1 MAEARKRRELL
12 PLIYNHLLQ
21 AGYVRAAREVKE
33 QSGQKSFLTQPVTLL
48 DIYTHWQQTSELG
61 QKQKAKDD
69 AALQAKKS
77 RVSDPISSSESS
89 EEEGE
94 EAETETANATPRP
107 ISVNSSA
114 TAAELPSSMKEKAQA
129 KTKMTNSV
137 LHPASGKAVVHL
149 LSGKL
154 PKKSAEP
161 SVNTVLASE
170 TEEEGSVKAHGA
182 TTKPGILSASQVSS
196 SSEDTSSSSDETDVE
211 VKPSVKPAQ
220 TKASSA
226 PAKESPAK
234 TAPGPTKLGSV
245 TPRLQE
251 STPAVLARSVGTE
264 TLESSEEDSESED
277 KPPAGIPSQVKTSGK
292 VPHAGAASV
301 AAKGISGKG
310 PISAGKE
317 KLGPIAT
324 QAKAGRPEKD
334 TESSSEDDS
343 DSENEEPVAV
353 TTPQARPSGKNLQVR
368 GTSVPAKGSSQ
379 KGAPPVTP
387 GKAGPAAAQARAAKP
402 DDSDSSSEES
412 ESNSVKTP
420 VAVALSTSP
429 AQMKPLGKSPQVR
442 PASAVSLGSS
452 GKGAHPP
459 CPGKAGS
466 AAIRVQMGKVGED
479 SDSSS
484 EEESDD
490 DGAVAAAKAKALGI
504 RATPALP
511 QKVGSVT
518 TQVKTERR
526 TEDSESSEESSD
538 SEEETAPAAPTP
550 AQAKPALEKQTKASP
565 RKGTPATPAST
576 MVAPVQVSTS
586 SSSEEESGAAPGTM
600 KVVQGKS
607 VAKGLQGKAALGQ
620 GVALVHPGRTG
631 SAVAQVRATTQE
643 DSEDSEEESS
653 SEEDETPAQAKPLGK
668 PPQAKANP
676 PKTSPAKGPV
686 SASGKVSTAGAAA
699 KQEVPSKGKPPAST
713 VQNSAVSAK
722 GQRSAPAAGK
732 AGAPATQAQ
741 KGPVA
746 GAGAGKSSESSSEE
760 ESDSEEEAPTQI
772 KPVGKTSQV
781 RAASAPAKESPRKG
795 GQLGTANKTGPTA
808 TQAQKR
814 KMEDSESSS
823 EESDSDG
830 QMPSAVTPAKVLSP
844 PKDGTSQPA
853 LSRAPAPAPPEKS
866 TEESSESSDE
876 ELPSAQ
882 AIKSPLIS
890 VNPNRSPAGPAATP
904 TQIQAVN
911 TSRKAQASGST
922 AQSSSSES
930 EDEDMIPA
938 TQPSILALR
947 ANVVTVPTSLPR
959 TAPQPSKSEQSSRAP
974 KGKKPKAAS
983 TQISSAL
990 ETLPVTPQSKPVQ
1003 SKAANKLRKPK
1014 LPEKQ
1019 QPPSGSPRPSTSS
1032 SDSSDISSGSEEDAK
1047 RPQMAKSAPRLD
1059 PGLSQKETVV
1069 EETPAESSEDELVAP
1084 SQSLL
1089 SGYVTPGVTVADS
1102 QTSKATL
1109 RSDSSNSLVSSAPV
1123 TKDNPDGKQKAKSQN
1138 AADSTFPKTG
1148 RKEPSSGSTPQ
1159 KSKKAKK
1166 SSWTTQAL
1174 QDSITQRLREQ
1185 PWPLSEAQV
1194 QASVVK
1200 VLAELLEQERRKTTE
1215 IAKENKK
1222 KGRKRKLSEDQLA
1235 AGAPKSKKK
1244 HLEDGAGA
1252 ITPEKTSKAKS
1263 KLDKVNAD
1271 GKGKGSP
1278 GSRGAKEKPKSEL
1291 GLKVESREQSDSKS
1305 KKDKKKSSKKKKDKE
1320 KKEKKKGKKTS
1331 AKDPESIQKKKKKKV
1346 KKKAAELAV

>member
-89 EEEGE
+89 EEEGV

-107 ISVNSSA
+107 TSVNSSA
-114 TAAELPSSMKEKAQA
+114 TAAELASSMKEKAQA
-129 KTKMTNSV
+129 KTKMVNSV

-182 TTKPGILSASQVSS
+182 TTKPGMLSASQVSS

-245 TPRLQE
+245 T
-251 STPAVLARSVGTE
+251 S
-264 TLESSEEDSESED
+264 ESSEEDSESGDE
-277 KPPAGIPSQVKTSGK
+277 PPAGIPSQVKTSGK
-292 VPHAGAASV
+292 VLHAGAASV
-301 AAKGISGKG
+301 AAKGIPGKG
-310 PISAGKE
+310 PISAEKE
-317 KLGPIAT
+317 KLGRIAT

-334 TESSSEDDS
+334 IESSSEDDS
-343 DSENEEPVAV
+343 DSEDEEPVAV
-353 TTPQARPSGKNLQVR
+353 TTPQQARPSGKNLQVR

-402 DDSDSSSEES
+402 EDSDSSSEES
-412 ESNSVKTP
+412 ESDSVKTP
-420 VAVALSTSP
+420 LAVAPSTSP

-466 AAIRVQMGKVGED
+466 AAVRVQVGKAEED

-484 EEESDD
+484 EEESD
-490 DGAVAAAKAKALGI
+490 DGAVAAAKAKALGT

-526 TEDSESSEESSD
+526 TEDSESSEDSSD

-576 MVAPVQVSTS
+576 MIAPVQVSTS

-600 KVVQGKS
+600 KVQGKS
-607 VAKGLQGKAALGQ
+607 VAKDLQGKAALGQ
-620 GVALVHPGRTG
+620 GVAPVHPGRTG

-653 SEEDETPAQAKPLGK
+653 SEEDETPAQAKPLEK
-668 PPQAKANP
+668 SPQAKANP
-676 PKTSPAKGPV
+676 PKTSLAKGPV

-732 AGAPATQAQ
+732 ARAPATQAQ

-746 GAGAGKSSESSSEE
+746 GAGVGKSSESSSEE

-795 GQLGTANKTGPTA
+795 GQLGTAKKTGPTA
-808 TQAQKR
+808 TQAQKK

-830 QMPSAVTPAKVLSP
+830 QMPSAITPAKVLSP

-853 LSRAPAPAPPEKS
+853 RSRTPAPAPPEKS

-890 VNPNRSPAGPAATP
+890 VNPNRSPAGPTATP

-938 TQPSILALR
+938 TQPSIPAIR

-959 TAPQPSKSEQSSRAP
+959 TAPQPNKSEQSSRAP

-1003 SKAANKLRKPK
+1003 SKAANKLRKSK

-1019 QPPSGSPRPSTSS
+1019 QPPSGYPRPSTSS

-1084 SQSLL
+1084 SQIIQMASRKQNPRMQQ
-1089 SGYVTPGVTVADS
+1089 TPRSPKPVGKSPPQAPH
-1102 QTSKATL
+1102 L
-1109 RSDSSNSLVSSAPV
+1109 RSPKRPRKAPGPQQHPHRLYRTASPSA
-1123 TKDNPDGKQKAKSQN
+1123 
-1138 AADSTFPKTG
+1138 
-1148 RKEPSSGSTPQ
+1148 SGS
-1159 KSKKAKK
+1159 
-1166 SSWTTQAL
+1166 
-1174 QDSITQRLREQ
+1174 
-1185 PWPLSEAQV
+1185 
-1194 QASVVK
+1194 
-1200 VLAELLEQERRKTTE
+1200 
-1215 IAKENKK
+1215 
-1222 KGRKRKLSEDQLA
+1222 
-1235 AGAPKSKKK
+1235 
-1244 HLEDGAGA
+1244 
-1252 ITPEKTSKAKS
+1252 
-1263 KLDKVNAD
+1263 
-1271 GKGKGSP
+1271 SP
-1278 GSRGAKEKPKSEL
+1278 GP
-1291 GLKVESREQSDSKS
+1291 
-1305 KKDKKKSSKKKKDKE
+1305 
-1320 KKEKKKGKKTS
+1320 
-1331 AKDPESIQKKKKKKV
+1331 
-1346 KKKAAELAV
+1346 

>member
-12 PLIYNHLLQ
+12 PLIYHHLLQ

-33 QSGQKSFLTQPVTLL
+33 QSGQKSFLTQPITLL

-107 ISVNSSA
+107 TSVNSSA
-114 TAAELPSSMKEKAQA
+114 TAAELPSSMKEKTQA
-129 KTKMTNSV
+129 KTKMANSV
-137 LHPASGKAVVHL
+137 LHPASGKTVVHL

-161 SVNTVLASE
+161 SVNTVLVSE
-170 TEEEGSVKAHGA
+170 TEEESGVEAHGA
-182 TTKPGILSASQVSS
+182 TTKPGMLSAGQVST
-196 SSEDTSSSSDETDVE
+196 SEDTSSSSDETDVE

-245 TPRLQE
+245 TPQFQE
-251 STPAVLARSVGTE
+251 STPAAPSRRAGAE
-264 TLESSEEDSESED
+264 TSESSEEDSESED
-277 KPPAGIPSQVKTSGK
+277 EPPAGMPSQVKTSGK
-292 VPHAGAASV
+292 VLHAGAASV
-301 AAKGISGKG
+301 AAKGLSGKG
-310 PISAGKE
+310 PVSAEKE
-317 KLGPIAT
+317 KPAPIAA
-324 QAKAGRPEKD
+324 QAKAGRPED
-334 TESSSEDDS
+334 IESSSEDDS
-343 DSENEEPVAV
+343 DSEDEEPVAV
-353 TTPQARPSGKNLQVR
+353 TTPQQARPSGKNPQVR
-368 GTSVPAKGSSQ
+368 GTSAPAKGSSQ
-379 KGAPPVTP
+379 KGTPPVTP
-387 GKAGPAAAQARAAKP
+387 GKAGPAAAQAHAAKP
-402 DDSDSSSEES
+402 EDSDSSSEES
-412 ESNSVKTP
+412 ESDSVKTP
-420 VAVALSTSP
+420 VAVTQSTNP
-429 AQMKPLGKSPQVR
+429 AQMKPLGKSSQVR
-442 PASAVSLGSS
+442 AASAVSLGAS

-466 AAIRVQMGKVGED
+466 AAVRVQMGEVEED

-484 EEESDD
+484 EESDD
-490 DGAVAAAKAKALGI
+490 DGSVAAAKAKALGT

-538 SEEETAPAAPTP
+538 SEEETALAAPTPTP
-550 AQAKPALEKQTKASP
+550 AQAKPALEKQTKASL
-565 RKGTPATPAST
+565 RKGTPTTLASAV
-576 MVAPVQVSTS
+576 VAPVQVITS
-586 SSSEEESGAAPGTM
+586 SSSEEESEAAPGTM
-600 KVVQGKS
+600 KGKS
-607 VAKGLQGKAALGQ
+607 VAKGLQGKATLGQ
-620 GVALVHPGRTG
+620 GVAPVHPGRTG
-631 SAVAQVRATTQE
+631 SAVAQVRATSQE

-676 PKTSPAKGPV
+676 PKTSPAKGPA
-686 SASGKVSTAGAAA
+686 SASGKVTTVGAAA
-699 KQEVPSKGKPPAST
+699 KQEIPPKGKPPAST

-732 AGAPATQAQ
+732 AGARATQAQ

-746 GAGAGKSSESSSEE
+746 GAGAGKNSESSSEE

-781 RAASAPAKESPRKG
+781 TAASAPAKESPRKG
-795 GQLGTANKTGPTA
+795 VHPGTAKKTGPTA
-808 TQAQKR
+808 TQAQTG

-823 EESDSDG
+823 EESDSDKE
-830 QMPSAVTPAKVLSP
+830 MPSAITPA
-844 PKDGTSQPA
+844 KDGTSQPA
-853 LSRAPAPAPPEKS
+853 RSRAPAPAPPEKNM
-866 TEESSESSDE
+866 EESSESSDE
-876 ELPSAQ
+876 ELPSSQ

-890 VNPNRSPAGPAATP
+890 VNPNRSPAGSAATP

-911 TSRKAQASGST
+911 TSRKAQASGT
-922 AQSSSSES
+922 TDQSSSSES
-930 EDEDMIPA
+930 EDEDVIPA
-938 TQPSILALR
+938 TQPSVPAIR

-959 TAPQPSKSEQSSRAP
+959 TASLPSKSEQSSRTP

-990 ETLPVTPQSKPVQ
+990 ETLPVTPPQSLPVQ
-1003 SKAANKLRKPK
+1003 SKATNKLRKPK
-1014 LPEKQ
+1014 LLEKQ
-1019 QPPSGSPRPSTSS
+1019 QPPSGHPRPSRSS

-1047 RPQMAKSAPRLD
+1047 RPQMAKSAPKLD
-1059 PGLSQKETVV
+1059 LGLSQKETVV

-1084 SQSLL
+1084 SESLL
-1089 SGYVTPGVTVADS
+1089 SGYVTHGVTVANS
-1102 QTSKATL
+1102 QTSKATP
-1109 RSDSSNSLVSSAPV
+1109 RSDSNPLVSSLPA

-1138 AADSTFPKTG
+1138 SADSTVPKAG
-1148 RKEPSSGSTPQ
+1148 RKEASSGSTPQ
-1159 KSKKAKK
+1159 KPKKAKK
-1166 SSWTTQAL
+1166 SSWTPATPTQAL

-1200 VLAELLEQERRKTTE
+1200 VLTELLEQERQKTTE
-1215 IAKENKK
+1215 IVKESKK
-1222 KGRKRKLSEDQLA
+1222 KGRKRKLSENQLA

-1244 HLEDGAGA
+1244 HLVDGAGA

-1263 KLDKVNAD
+1263 KLDKANAD

-1278 GSRGAKEKPKSEL
+1278 GSRGAKEKSKSEL

-1331 AKDPESIQKKKKKKV
+1331 AKDPESTQKKKKKK
-1346 KKKAAELAV
+1346 KKTAEPAV

>member
-107 ISVNSSA
+107 TSVNSSA
-114 TAAELPSSMKEKAQA
+114 TVAELASSMKEKAQA
-129 KTKMTNSV
+129 KTKMANSV

-182 TTKPGILSASQVSS
+182 TTKPGMLSASQVSS

-211 VKPSVKPAQ
+211 VK
-220 TKASSA
+220 
-226 PAKESPAK
+226 
-234 TAPGPTKLGSV
+234 
-245 TPRLQE
+245 
-251 STPAVLARSVGTE
+251 
-264 TLESSEEDSESED
+264 
-277 KPPAGIPSQVKTSGK
+277 TSGK
-292 VPHAGAASV
+292 VLHAG

-310 PISAGKE
+310 SISAGKE

-324 QAKAGRPEKD
+324 QAKAGRPEKG

-343 DSENEEPVAV
+343 DSEDEEPVAV

-402 DDSDSSSEES
+402 EDSDSSSEES
-412 ESNSVKTP
+412 ESNGVKTP

-442 PASAVSLGSS
+442 PASAVGLGSS
-452 GKGAHPP
+452 GKGTHPP

-466 AAIRVQMGKVGED
+466 AAVRVQMGKVEED

-490 DGAVAAAKAKALGI
+490 NGAVAAAKAKALGT

-538 SEEETAPAAPTP
+538 SEEEAAPAAPTP

-565 RKGTPATPAST
+565 RKVTPATPAST
-576 MVAPVQVSTS
+576 VVAPVQVSTS

-600 KVVQGKS
+600 KVQGKS

-620 GVALVHPGRTG
+620 GVAPVHPGRTG

-653 SEEDETPAQAKPLGK
+653 SEEDETPTQTKPLGK
-668 PPQAKANP
+668 PQAKANP

-699 KQEVPSKGKPPAST
+699 KQEVPSKGKPPAGT

-772 KPVGKTSQV
+772 KPVEKTSQV

-795 GQLGTANKTGPTA
+795 GQPGTAKKTGPTA

-823 EESDSDG
+823 EESDSDE
-830 QMPSAVTPAKVLSP
+830 QMPSAITPAKVLSP

-853 LSRAPAPAPPEKS
+853 RSRAPAPAPPEKS

-890 VNPNRSPAGPAATP
+890 VNPSRSPAGPAATP
-904 TQIQAVN
+904 TQIQALN

-938 TQPSILALR
+938 TQPSIPAIR

-959 TAPQPSKSEQSSRAP
+959 TAPQPNKSEQSSWAP

-1019 QPPSGSPRPSTSS
+1019 QPPSGYPRPSTSS
-1032 SDSSDISSGSEEDAK
+1032 SDSSDISSGSEEVAK

-1069 EETPAESSEDELVAP
+1069 EETPAESSEDELVVP

-1109 RSDSSNSLVSSAPV
+1109 RSDSNPLVSSAPV
-1123 TKDNPDGKQKAKSQN
+1123 TEDNPDGKQKAKSQN

-1166 SSWTTQAL
+1166 NSWTPATPTQAL

-1185 PWPLSEAQV
+1185 LWPLSEAQV

-1200 VLAELLEQERRKTTE
+1200 VLTELLEQERQKATE

-1244 HLEDGAGA
+1244 HLEDGASA

-1331 AKDPESIQKKKKKKV
+1331 AKDPESIQKKKKKK
-1346 KKKAAELAV
+1346 KKTAEPAV

>member
-107 ISVNSSA
+107 TSVNSSA
-114 TAAELPSSMKEKAQA
+114 TAAELASSMKEKAQA
-129 KTKMTNSV
+129 KTKMANSV

-182 TTKPGILSASQVSS
+182 TTKPGMLSAGQVSS

-234 TAPGPTKLGSV
+234 TAPGPAKLGSV

-251 STPAVLARSVGTE
+251 STPAAPARRAGTE
-264 TLESSEEDSESED
+264 TSESSEEDSESED
-277 KPPAGIPSQVKTSGK
+277 EPPAGIPSQVKTSGK
-292 VPHAGAASV
+292 ALHAGAASV

-310 PISAGKE
+310 PISAEKE

-324 QAKAGRPEKD
+324 QAKAGRPEKYI
-334 TESSSEDDS
+334 ESSSEDDS
-343 DSENEEPVAV
+343 DSEDEEPVAV
-353 TTPQARPSGKNLQVR
+353 TTPQARPSGQNLQVR
-368 GTSVPAKGSSQ
+368 GTSVPAKGCSQ

-387 GKAGPAAAQARAAKP
+387 GKAGPAAAQAQAAKP
-402 DDSDSSSEES
+402 EDSDSSSEES
-412 ESNSVKTP
+412 ESDSVKTP
-420 VAVALSTSP
+420 VAVALSTNP

-452 GKGAHPP
+452 GKGTHPP
-459 CPGKAGS
+459 CPGKASS
-466 AAIRVQMGKVGED
+466 AAVRVQMGKVEED

-490 DGAVAAAKAKALGI
+490 DGAVAAVKAKALGTK
-504 RATPALP
+504 ATPALP

-518 TQVKTERR
+518 AQVKTERR

-550 AQAKPALEKQTKASP
+550 TQAKPALEKQTKASP
-565 RKGTPATPAST
+565 RKGTPTTPAST

-600 KVVQGKS
+600 KGS
-607 VAKGLQGKAALGQ
+607 VAKGLQGKSALGQ
-620 GVALVHPGRTG
+620 GVTPVHPGRTG

-653 SEEDETPAQAKPLGK
+653 SEDEIPAQAKPLGK

-686 SASGKVSTAGAAA
+686 SASGKVSTVGAAA
-699 KQEVPSKGKPPAST
+699 KQEVPSKGKPSAST

-741 KGPVA
+741 KGPMA

-781 RAASAPAKESPRKG
+781 RAVTAPAKESPRKG
-795 GQLGTANKTGPTA
+795 GQPGTAKKTGPTA
-808 TQAQKR
+808 TQAQTGKI
-814 KMEDSESSS
+814 EDSESSS

-830 QMPSAVTPAKVLSP
+830 EMPSAITPAKVLSP

-853 LSRAPAPAPPEKS
+853 RSRAPAPAPPEKS

-938 TQPSILALR
+938 TQPSIPDIR

-959 TAPQPSKSEQSSRAP
+959 TAPQPSKSEQCSRAP

-990 ETLPVTPQSKPVQ
+990 EILPVTPQSKPVQ
-1003 SKAANKLRKPK
+1003 SKAATKLRKPK

-1019 QPPSGSPRPSTSS
+1019 QPPSGCPRPSTSS

-1102 QTSKATL
+1102 QTSKATP
-1109 RSDSSNSLVSSAPV
+1109 RSDSNPLVSCAPV
-1123 TKDNPDGKQKAKSQN
+1123 TKDNPDGKKKAKSQN

-1148 RKEPSSGSTPQ
+1148 RKETSSGSTPQ

-1166 SSWTTQAL
+1166 SSWTPATPTQAL
-1174 QDSITQRLREQ
+1174 QDSITQCLREH

-1194 QASVVK
+1194 QASMVK
-1200 VLAELLEQERRKTTE
+1200 VLTELLEQERQKATE
-1215 IAKENKK
+1215 IVKENKK

-1244 HLEDGAGA
+1244 HLVDGASA

-1271 GKGKGSP
+1271 GKGKGSS

-1331 AKDPESIQKKKKKKV
+1331 AKDPESIQKKKKKK
-1346 KKKAAELAV
+1346 KKIAEPAE

>member
-89 EEEGE
+89 EEGE
-94 EAETETANATPRP
+94 EAETEAANATPRP
-107 ISVNSSA
+107 TSVNSSA
-114 TAAELPSSMKEKAQA
+114 TAADLASSMKEKAQA

-154 PKKSAEP
+154 PKKSSEP

-182 TTKPGILSASQVSS
+182 TTKPGMLSASQVSS

-211 VKPSVKPAQ
+211 VKPSVKPSQ

-245 TPRLQE
+245 T
-251 STPAVLARSVGTE
+251 S
-264 TLESSEEDSESED
+264 ESSEEDSESED
-277 KPPAGIPSQVKTSGK
+277 EPPAGIPSQVKTSGK
-292 VPHAGAASV
+292 VLHAGAASV
-301 AAKGISGKG
+301 GARGISGKG
-310 PISAGKE
+310 PISAEKE
-317 KLGPIAT
+317 KLVPIAT

-334 TESSSEDDS
+334 IESSSEDDS
-343 DSENEEPVAV
+343 DSEDEEPVAV
-353 TTPQARPSGKNLQVR
+353 TTPQARPSRKNLQVR

-387 GKAGPAAAQARAAKP
+387 GKAGPAAAQTRAAKP
-402 DDSDSSSEES
+402 EDSDSSSEES
-412 ESNSVKTP
+412 ESDSVKTP

-466 AAIRVQMGKVGED
+466 AAVRVQMGKVEED

-490 DGAVAAAKAKALGI
+490 DGDGAVATAKAKTLGT

-511 QKVGSVT
+511 QKVGSGT

-526 TEDSESSEESSD
+526 TEDSGSSEESSD

-600 KVVQGKS
+600 KGKS
-607 VAKGLQGKAALGQ
+607 VAKGLQRKAALGQ
-620 GVALVHPGRTG
+620 GVAPVHPGRTG

-643 DSEDSEEESS
+643 DSEESEEESS
-653 SEEDETPAQAKPLGK
+653 SEEDETPAQAKPLEK
-668 PPQAKANP
+668 SPQAKANP

-686 SASGKVSTAGAAA
+686 SASGKVSTAGAAAA

-722 GQRSAPAAGK
+722 GQRSAPATGK

-746 GAGAGKSSESSSEE
+746 GAGVGKSSESSSEE

-795 GQLGTANKTGPTA
+795 GQLGTAKKTGPTA

-830 QMPSAVTPAKVLSP
+830 QMPSAITPAKVLSP

-853 LSRAPAPAPPEKS
+853 RSRAPAPAPPEKS

-911 TSRKAQASGST
+911 TLRKAQASGST

-938 TQPSILALR
+938 TQPSIPAIR

-959 TAPQPSKSEQSSRAP
+959 TAPQPNKSEQSSRTP

-990 ETLPVTPQSKPVQ
+990 ETLPMTPQSKPVQ

-1019 QPPSGSPRPSTSS
+1019 QPPSGYPRPSTSS

-1109 RSDSSNSLVSSAPV
+1109 RSDSNPLVSSAPV

-1166 SSWTTQAL
+1166 SSWNPATPTQAL

-1200 VLAELLEQERRKTTE
+1200 VLTELLEQERQKATE
-1215 IAKENKK
+1215 IIKENKK

-1331 AKDPESIQKKKKKKV
+1331 AKDPESIQKKKKKK
-1346 KKKAAELAV
+1346 KKTAEPAV

>member
-12 PLIYNHLLQ
+12 PLIYHHLLQ

-33 QSGQKSFLTQPVTLL
+33 QSGQKSFLTQPITLL

-107 ISVNSSA
+107 TSVNSSA

-129 KTKMTNSV
+129 KTKMANSV

-161 SVNTVLASE
+161 SVNTVLVSE
-170 TEEEGSVKAHGA
+170 TEEESGVEAHGA
-182 TTKPGILSASQVSS
+182 TTKPGMLSAGQVST
-196 SSEDTSSSSDETDVE
+196 SEDTSSSSDETDAE

-245 TPRLQE
+245 TPRFQE
-251 STPAVLARSVGTE
+251 STPAAPSRRAGAE
-264 TLESSEEDSESED
+264 TSESSEEDSESED
-277 KPPAGIPSQVKTSGK
+277 EPPAGMSSQVKTSGK
-292 VPHAGAASV
+292 VLHAGAASV

-310 PISAGKE
+310 PVSAEKE
-317 KLGPIAT
+317 KPAPIAA

-334 TESSSEDDS
+334 IERSSEDDS
-343 DSENEEPVAV
+343 DSEDEEPVAV
-353 TTPQARPSGKNLQVR
+353 TTPQQARPSGKNPQVR
-368 GTSVPAKGSSQ
+368 GTSAPAKGSSQ
-379 KGAPPVTP
+379 KGTPPVTP
-387 GKAGPAAAQARAAKP
+387 GKAGPAAAQAHAAKP
-402 DDSDSSSEES
+402 EDSDSSSEES
-412 ESNSVKTP
+412 ESDSVKTP
-420 VAVALSTSP
+420 VAVTQSTNP
-429 AQMKPLGKSPQVR
+429 AQMKPLGKSSQVR
-442 PASAVSLGSS
+442 AASAVSQGAS

-466 AAIRVQMGKVGED
+466 AAVRAQMGEVEED

-484 EEESDD
+484 EESDD
-490 DGAVAAAKAKALGI
+490 DGSVAAAKAKALGT

-550 AQAKPALEKQTKASP
+550 TPAQAKPALEKQTKASL
-565 RKGTPATPAST
+565 RKGTPTTLASAV
-576 MVAPVQVSTS
+576 VAPVQVITS
-586 SSSEEESGAAPGTM
+586 SSSEEESEAAPGTM
-600 KVVQGKS
+600 KVQGKS
-607 VAKGLQGKAALGQ
+607 VAKGLQGKATLGQ
-620 GVALVHPGRTG
+620 GVAPVHPGRTG
-631 SAVAQVRATTQE
+631 SAVAQVRATSQE

-676 PKTSPAKGPV
+676 PKTSPAKGPA
-686 SASGKVSTAGAAA
+686 SASGKVTTVGAAA
-699 KQEVPSKGKPPAST
+699 KQEIPPKGKPPAST

-732 AGAPATQAQ
+732 AGARATQAQ
-741 KGPVA
+741 KGPVT
-746 GAGAGKSSESSSEE
+746 GAGAGKNSESSSEE

-781 RAASAPAKESPRKG
+781 TAASAPVKESPRKG
-795 GQLGTANKTGPTA
+795 VHPGTAKKTGPTA
-808 TQAQKR
+808 TQAQTG

-823 EESDSDG
+823 EESDSDKE
-830 QMPSAVTPAKVLSP
+830 MPSAITPA
-844 PKDGTSQPA
+844 KDGTSQPA
-853 LSRAPAPAPPEKS
+853 RSRAPAPAPPEKNM
-866 TEESSESSDE
+866 EESSESSDE
-876 ELPSAQ
+876 ELPSSQ

-890 VNPNRSPAGPAATP
+890 VNPNRSPAGSAATP

-911 TSRKAQASGST
+911 TSRKAQASGT
-922 AQSSSSES
+922 TDQSSSSES
-930 EDEDMIPA
+930 EDEDVIPA
-938 TQPSILALR
+938 TQPSVPAIR

-959 TAPQPSKSEQSSRAP
+959 TASLPSKSEQSSRTP

-990 ETLPVTPQSKPVQ
+990 ETLPVTPPQSLPVQ
-1003 SKAANKLRKPK
+1003 SKATNKLRKPK

-1019 QPPSGSPRPSTSS
+1019 QPPSGHPRPSRSS

-1059 PGLSQKETVV
+1059 LGLSQKETVV

-1089 SGYVTPGVTVADS
+1089 SGYVTHGVTVANS
-1102 QTSKATL
+1102 QTSKATP
-1109 RSDSSNSLVSSAPV
+1109 RSDSNPLVSSLPA

-1138 AADSTFPKTG
+1138 SADSTVPKAG
-1148 RKEPSSGSTPQ
+1148 RKEASSGSTPQ
-1159 KSKKAKK
+1159 KPKKAKK
-1166 SSWTTQAL
+1166 SSWTPATPTQAL

-1200 VLAELLEQERRKTTE
+1200 VLTELLEQERQKTTE
-1215 IAKENKK
+1215 IVKESKK
-1222 KGRKRKLSEDQLA
+1222 KGRKRKLSENQLA

-1244 HLEDGAGA
+1244 HLVDGAGA

-1263 KLDKVNAD
+1263 KLDKANAD

-1278 GSRGAKEKPKSEL
+1278 GSRGAKEKSKSEL

-1331 AKDPESIQKKKKKKV
+1331 AKGPESTQKKKKKK
-1346 KKKAAELAV
+1346 KKTAEPAM

>member
-12 PLIYNHLLQ
+12 PLIYHHLLQ

-107 ISVNSSA
+107 TSVNSSA
-114 TAAELPSSMKEKAQA
+114 TAAELPSSMKEKVQA
-129 KTKMTNSV
+129 KTKMANSV

-154 PKKSAEP
+154 SKKSAEP

-182 TTKPGILSASQVSS
+182 TTKPGMLSASQVSS

-245 TPRLQE
+245 TPQLQE
-251 STPAVLARSVGTE
+251 STPAAPARSTGSE
-264 TLESSEEDSESED
+264 MSESSEEDSESED
-277 KPPAGIPSQVKTSGK
+277 EPPAGIPSQVKTSGK
-292 VPHAGAASV
+292 VLHAGAASV

-310 PISAGKE
+310 PISAEKE

-324 QAKAGRPEKD
+324 QTKAGRPEKD
-334 TESSSEDDS
+334 IESSSEDDS
-343 DSENEEPVAV
+343 DSKDEEPVAV
-353 TTPQARPSGKNLQVR
+353 ATPQARPSGKNLQVR
-368 GTSVPAKGSSQ
+368 GTSVPAKGSS
-379 KGAPPVTP
+379 
-387 GKAGPAAAQARAAKP
+387 GPAAAQAQAAKP
-402 DDSDSSSEES
+402 EDSDSSSEES
-412 ESNSVKTP
+412 ESDSVKTP
-420 VAVALSTSP
+420 VAVALSTDP
-429 AQMKPLGKSPQVR
+429 GQMKPLGKSPQVI

-466 AAIRVQMGKVGED
+466 AAGKVEED
-479 SDSSS
+479 SASSS

-490 DGAVAAAKAKALGI
+490 NEAVAAAKAKALVT
-504 RATPALP
+504 RATTALP

-526 TEDSESSEESSD
+526 TEDLESSEESSD
-538 SEEETAPAAPTP
+538 SEEETAPAAPTS

-600 KVVQGKS
+600 KGKS

-631 SAVAQVRATTQE
+631 SAVAQVKATTQE

-686 SASGKVSTAGAAA
+686 SASGKVTTVGAAA
-699 KQEVPSKGKPPAST
+699 KQEVPSKGNPPAST
-713 VQNSAVSAK
+713 VQNSAVSTK

-760 ESDSEEEAPTQI
+760 ESDSEEEVPTQI

-795 GQLGTANKTGPTA
+795 GQPGTAKKTGPTA
-808 TQAQKR
+808 TQAQTG

-830 QMPSAVTPAKVLSP
+830 EMPSAITPA
-844 PKDGTSQPA
+844 KDGTSQPA
-853 LSRAPAPAPPEKS
+853 RSRAPAPAPPEKS
-866 TEESSESSDE
+866 IDESSESSDE

-890 VNPNRSPAGPAATP
+890 VNPNRSRAGPAATP
-904 TQIQAVN
+904 TQIQAMN
-911 TSRKAQASGST
+911 TSRKAQASGSI

-930 EDEDMIPA
+930 GDEDMIPA
-938 TQPSILALR
+938 TQPSIPAIK
-947 ANVVTVPTSLPR
+947 ASVVTVPTSLPR
-959 TAPQPSKSEQSSRAP
+959 TAPQPSKSEQSSRVP

-983 TQISSAL
+983 TQISRAL
-990 ETLPVTPQSKPVQ
+990 ETLPVTPPENKPVQ
-1003 SKAANKLRKPK
+1003 STATNKLRKPK

-1019 QPPSGSPRPSTSS
+1019 QPPSGYPRPSRSS

-1102 QTSKATL
+1102 QTSKATP
-1109 RSDSSNSLVSSAPV
+1109 RSDSNPLVSSAPV
-1123 TKDNPDGKQKAKSQN
+1123 IKDNPDGKQKAKSQN

-1148 RKEPSSGSTPQ
+1148 RKEASSGSTPQ
-1159 KSKKAKK
+1159 KPRKAKK
-1166 SSWTTQAL
+1166 SSWTPATPTQAL

-1200 VLAELLEQERRKTTE
+1200 VLTELLEQERQKATE
-1215 IAKENKK
+1215 IVKENKK
-1222 KGRKRKLSEDQLA
+1222 KGRKRKISEDQLA
-1235 AGAPKSKKK
+1235 TGAPKSKKK
-1244 HLEDGAGA
+1244 HLVDGAGA

-1291 GLKVESREQSDSKS
+1291 GLKVESQEQSDSKS
-1305 KKDKKKSSKKKKDKE
+1305 KKDKKKSNKKKKDKE
-1320 KKEKKKGKKTS
+1320 KKEKKKGKKIS
-1331 AKDPESIQKKKKKKV
+1331 AKDPESIQKKKKKK
-1346 KKKAAELAV
+1346 KKTAEPAV

>member
-12 PLIYNHLLQ
+12 PLIYHHLLQ

-33 QSGQKSFLTQPVTLL
+33 QSGQKSFLTQPITLL

-107 ISVNSSA
+107 TSVNSSA
-114 TAAELPSSMKEKAQA
+114 TAAELPSSMKEKTQA
-129 KTKMTNSV
+129 KTKMANSV
-137 LHPASGKAVVHL
+137 LHPASGKTVVHL

-161 SVNTVLASE
+161 SVNTVLVSE
-170 TEEEGSVKAHGA
+170 TEEESGVEAHGA
-182 TTKPGILSASQVSS
+182 TTKPGMLSAGQVST
-196 SSEDTSSSSDETDVE
+196 SEDTSSSSDETDVE

-245 TPRLQE
+245 TPQFQE
-251 STPAVLARSVGTE
+251 STPAAPSRRAGAE
-264 TLESSEEDSESED
+264 TSESSEEDSESED
-277 KPPAGIPSQVKTSGK
+277 EPPAGMPSQVKTSGK
-292 VPHAGAASV
+292 VLHAGAASV
-301 AAKGISGKG
+301 AAKGLSGKG
-310 PISAGKE
+310 PVSAEKE
-317 KLGPIAT
+317 KPAPIAA
-324 QAKAGRPEKD
+324 QAKAGRPED
-334 TESSSEDDS
+334 IESSSEDDS
-343 DSENEEPVAV
+343 DSEDEEPVAV
-353 TTPQARPSGKNLQVR
+353 TTPQQARPSGKNPQVR
-368 GTSVPAKGSSQ
+368 GTSAPAKGSSQ
-379 KGAPPVTP
+379 KGTPPVTP
-387 GKAGPAAAQARAAKP
+387 GKAGPAAAQAHAAKP
-402 DDSDSSSEES
+402 EDSDSSSEES
-412 ESNSVKTP
+412 ESDSVKTP
-420 VAVALSTSP
+420 VAVTQSTNP
-429 AQMKPLGKSPQVR
+429 AQMKPLGKSSQVR
-442 PASAVSLGSS
+442 AASAVSLGAS

-466 AAIRVQMGKVGED
+466 AAVRVQMGEVEED

-484 EEESDD
+484 EESDD
-490 DGAVAAAKAKALGI
+490 DGSVAAAKAKALGT

-538 SEEETAPAAPTP
+538 SEEETALAAPTPTP
-550 AQAKPALEKQTKASP
+550 AQAKPALEKQTKASL
-565 RKGTPATPAST
+565 RKGTPTTLASAV
-576 MVAPVQVSTS
+576 VAPVQVITS
-586 SSSEEESGAAPGTM
+586 SSSEEESEAAPGTM
-600 KVVQGKS
+600 KVQGKS
-607 VAKGLQGKAALGQ
+607 VAKGLQGKATLGQ
-620 GVALVHPGRTG
+620 GVAPVHPGRTG
-631 SAVAQVRATTQE
+631 SAVAQVRATSQE

-676 PKTSPAKGPV
+676 PKTSPAKGPA
-686 SASGKVSTAGAAA
+686 SASGKVTTVGAAA
-699 KQEVPSKGKPPAST
+699 KQEIPPKGKPPAST

-732 AGAPATQAQ
+732 AGARATQAQ

-746 GAGAGKSSESSSEE
+746 GAGAGKNSESSSEE

-781 RAASAPAKESPRKG
+781 TAASAPAKESPRKG
-795 GQLGTANKTGPTA
+795 VHPGTAKKTGPTA
-808 TQAQKR
+808 TQAQTG

-823 EESDSDG
+823 EESDSDKE
-830 QMPSAVTPAKVLSP
+830 MPSAITPA
-844 PKDGTSQPA
+844 KDGTSQPA
-853 LSRAPAPAPPEKS
+853 RSRAPAPAPPEKNM
-866 TEESSESSDE
+866 EESSESSDE
-876 ELPSAQ
+876 ELPSSQ

-890 VNPNRSPAGPAATP
+890 VNPNRSPAGSAATP

-911 TSRKAQASGST
+911 TSRKAQASGT
-922 AQSSSSES
+922 TDQSSSSES
-930 EDEDMIPA
+930 EDEDVIPA
-938 TQPSILALR
+938 TQPSVPAIR

-959 TAPQPSKSEQSSRAP
+959 TASLPSKSEQSSRTP

-990 ETLPVTPQSKPVQ
+990 ETLPVTPPQSLPVQ
-1003 SKAANKLRKPK
+1003 SKATNKLRKPK
-1014 LPEKQ
+1014 LLEKQ
-1019 QPPSGSPRPSTSS
+1019 QPPSGHPRPSRSS

-1047 RPQMAKSAPRLD
+1047 RPQMAKSAPKLD
-1059 PGLSQKETVV
+1059 LGLSQKETVV

-1084 SQSLL
+1084 SESLL
-1089 SGYVTPGVTVADS
+1089 SGYVTHGVTVANS
-1102 QTSKATL
+1102 QTSKATP
-1109 RSDSSNSLVSSAPV
+1109 RSDSNPLVSSLPA

-1138 AADSTFPKTG
+1138 SADSTVPKAG
-1148 RKEPSSGSTPQ
+1148 RKEASSGSTPQ
-1159 KSKKAKK
+1159 KPKKAKK
-1166 SSWTTQAL
+1166 SSWTPATPTQAL

-1200 VLAELLEQERRKTTE
+1200 VLTELLEQERQKTTE
-1215 IAKENKK
+1215 IVKESKK
-1222 KGRKRKLSEDQLA
+1222 KGRKRKLSENQLA

-1244 HLEDGAGA
+1244 HLVDGAGA

-1263 KLDKVNAD
+1263 KLDKANAD

-1278 GSRGAKEKPKSEL
+1278 GSRGAKEKSKSEL

-1331 AKDPESIQKKKKKKV
+1331 AKDPESTQKKKKKK
-1346 KKKAAELAV
+1346 KKTAEPAV

>member
-107 ISVNSSA
+107 TSVNSSA
-114 TAAELPSSMKEKAQA
+114 TAAELASSMKEKAQA
-129 KTKMTNSV
+129 KTKMANSV

-182 TTKPGILSASQVSS
+182 TTKPGMLSASQVSS

-211 VKPSVKPAQ
+211 VK
-220 TKASSA
+220 
-226 PAKESPAK
+226 
-234 TAPGPTKLGSV
+234 
-245 TPRLQE
+245 
-251 STPAVLARSVGTE
+251 
-264 TLESSEEDSESED
+264 
-277 KPPAGIPSQVKTSGK
+277 TSGK
-292 VPHAGAASV
+292 VLHAGAASV

-310 PISAGKE
+310 PISAEKE

-343 DSENEEPVAV
+343 DSEDEEPVAV
-353 TTPQARPSGKNLQVR
+353 TTPQQARPSGKNLQVR

-379 KGAPPVTP
+379 KAAPPVTP

-402 DDSDSSSEES
+402 EDSDSSSEES
-412 ESNSVKTP
+412 ESDSVKTP
-420 VAVALSTSP
+420 VAVAPSTSP

-452 GKGAHPP
+452 GKGVHAP

-466 AAIRVQMGKVGED
+466 AAVRVQMGKVEED

-490 DGAVAAAKAKALGI
+490 DGAVAAVKAKALGT

-600 KVVQGKS
+600 KVQGKS

-620 GVALVHPGRTG
+620 GVAPVHPGRTG

-653 SEEDETPAQAKPLGK
+653 SEEDETPVQAKPLEK
-668 PPQAKANP
+668 SPQAKANP

-746 GAGAGKSSESSSEE
+746 GAGVGKSSESSSEE

-795 GQLGTANKTGPTA
+795 GQLGTAKKTGPTA

-830 QMPSAVTPAKVLSP
+830 QMPSAITAA
-844 PKDGTSQPA
+844 KDGTSQPA
-853 LSRAPAPAPPEKS
+853 RSRAPAPAPPEKS

-890 VNPNRSPAGPAATP
+890 VNSNRSPAGPAATP

-938 TQPSILALR
+938 TQPSIPATR

-959 TAPQPSKSEQSSRAP
+959 TAPQPNKSEQSSRAP

-990 ETLPVTPQSKPVQ
+990 ETLPMTPQSKPVQ

-1019 QPPSGSPRPSTSS
+1019 QPPSGYPRPSTSS

-1109 RSDSSNSLVSSAPV
+1109 RSDSNPLVSSAPV

-1166 SSWTTQAL
+1166 SSWTPATPTQAL
-1174 QDSITQRLREQ
+1174 QDSITQCLREQ

-1200 VLAELLEQERRKTTE
+1200 VLTELLEQERQKATE
-1215 IAKENKK
+1215 IVKENKK

-1244 HLEDGAGA
+1244 DLKDGAGA

-1263 KLDKVNAD
+1263 NLDKVNAD
-1271 GKGKGSP
+1271 GKGK

-1331 AKDPESIQKKKKKKV
+1331 AKDPESIQKKKKKK
-1346 KKKAAELAV
+1346 KTAEPAV

>member
-12 PLIYNHLLQ
+12 PLIYHHLLQ

-33 QSGQKSFLTQPVTLL
+33 QSGQKSFLTQSITLL
-48 DIYTHWQQTSELG
+48 DIYTHWQRTSELG

-94 EAETETANATPRP
+94 EAETETAKATLRP
-107 ISVNSSA
+107 TSVNSSA
-114 TAAELPSSMKEKAQA
+114 TASSMKEKAQA
-129 KTKMTNSV
+129 KTKMANSV

-182 TTKPGILSASQVSS
+182 TTKPGMLSVGQVSS

-251 STPAVLARSVGTE
+251 STPAAPARSAGTEAGTE
-264 TLESSEEDSESED
+264 TSSESSEDSESED
-277 KPPAGIPSQVKTSGK
+277 EPPAGMPSQVKPSGK
-292 VPHAGAASV
+292 VLHAGASSV

-310 PISAGKE
+310 PASAEKE
-317 KLGPIAT
+317 KPGPIAA
-324 QAKAGRPEKD
+324 QAKAGRPEKN

-343 DSENEEPVAV
+343 DSEDEEPVAV
-353 TTPQARPSGKNLQVR
+353 TTPQQARPSGKNPQVR
-368 GTSVPAKGSSQ
+368 GISVPAKGSSQ

-387 GKAGPAAAQARAAKP
+387 GKAGPAGAQARAAKP
-402 DDSDSSSEES
+402 EDSDSSSEES
-412 ESNSVKTP
+412 ESDSVKTP
-420 VAVALSTSP
+420 VAVTLSANP
-429 AQMKPLGKSPQVR
+429 AQMKPLGKSSQVR
-442 PASAVSLGSS
+442 AASAVSLGSS

-459 CPGKAGS
+459 CSGKAGS
-466 AAIRVQMGKVGED
+466 AAVRVQMGEIEED
-479 SDSSS
+479 SESSS
-484 EEESDD
+484 EEPDD
-490 DGAVAAAKAKALGI
+490 DGAVAAAKAKALGT

-518 TQVKTERR
+518 TQVKTERC
-526 TEDSESSEESSD
+526 TEDSESSEESSS
-538 SEEETAPAAPTP
+538 SEEEAAPAAPTP

-565 RKGTPATPAST
+565 RKGTPATPASA
-576 MVAPVQVSTS
+576 MVAPVQVSSTS
-586 SSSEEESGAAPGTM
+586 SSSEEESGAAPGTV
-600 KVVQGKS
+600 KVQGKS
-607 VAKGLQGKAALGQ
+607 VAKALQGKAALGQ
-620 GVALVHPGRTG
+620 GVAPVHPGRTG
-631 SAVAQVRATTQE
+631 SVVAQVRATTQE

-653 SEEDETPAQAKPLGK
+653 SEEDKTPTQAKPLGK
-668 PPQAKANP
+668 PPQAKTNP
-676 PKTSPAKGPV
+676 SKTSPAKGPV
-686 SASGKVSTAGAAA
+686 SASGKVTTVGVAA
-699 KQEVPSKGKPPAST
+699 KQEIPSKGKTPAST

-722 GQRSAPAAGK
+722 GLRSVPATGK

-746 GAGAGKSSESSSEE
+746 GAGVGKSSESSSEE

-781 RAASAPAKESPRKG
+781 RGASAPAKESPGKG
-795 GQLGTANKTGPTA
+795 AHPGTAKKTGPTA
-808 TQAQKR
+808 TQTQTG

-830 QMPSAVTPAKVLSP
+830 EMSSAITPA
-844 PKDGTSQPA
+844 KDGTSQPA
-853 LSRAPAPAPPEKS
+853 RSRAPAPPEKS
-866 TEESSESSDE
+866 IEESSESSDE

-890 VNPNRSPAGPAATP
+890 VNPNRSPAVPAATS

-911 TSRKAQASGST
+911 TSRKAQASSTT

-938 TQPSILALR
+938 TQPSIPAIR

-959 TAPQPSKSEQSSRAP
+959 TAPQPSKSEQSGRMP

-990 ETLPVTPQSKPVQ
+990 ETLPATPPQSKPVQ
-1003 SKAANKLRKPK
+1003 SKATNKLIKPK

-1019 QPPSGSPRPSTSS
+1019 QPPSCYPRPSRSS

-1047 RPQMAKSAPRLD
+1047 RPQMAKSAPTLD

-1102 QTSKATL
+1102 QTSKATP
-1109 RSDSSNSLVSSAPV
+1109 RSDSNPLVSSAPA

-1148 RKEPSSGSTPQ
+1148 RKEASSGATPQ
-1159 KSKKAKK
+1159 KPKKAKK
-1166 SSWTTQAL
+1166 SSWTPATPTQAL

-1200 VLAELLEQERRKTTE
+1200 VLTELLEQERQKATE
-1215 IAKENKK
+1215 IVKESKK

-1244 HLEDGAGA
+1244 HMVDGAGA

-1263 KLDKVNAD
+1263 KLDKGNAD

-1291 GLKVESREQSDSKS
+1291 GLKVESQEQSDSKS

-1331 AKDPESIQKKKKKKV
+1331 AKNPESTIQKKKKKK
-1346 KKKAAELAV
+1346 KKTAEPAV

>member
-1 MAEARKRRELL
+1 MRMR
-12 PLIYNHLLQ
+12 
-21 AGYVRAAREVKE
+21 
-33 QSGQKSFLTQPVTLL
+33 STDKSTL
-48 DIYTHWQQTSELG
+48 TSELG

-107 ISVNSSA
+107 TSVNSSA
-114 TAAELPSSMKEKAQA
+114 TAAELPSSMKEKTQA
-129 KTKMTNSV
+129 KTKMANSV
-137 LHPASGKAVVHL
+137 LHPASGKTVVHL

-161 SVNTVLASE
+161 SVNTVLVSE
-170 TEEEGSVKAHGA
+170 TEEESGVEAHGA
-182 TTKPGILSASQVSS
+182 TTKPGMLSAGQVST
-196 SSEDTSSSSDETDVE
+196 SEDTSSSSDETDVE

-245 TPRLQE
+245 TPQFQE
-251 STPAVLARSVGTE
+251 STPAAPSRRAGAE
-264 TLESSEEDSESED
+264 TSESSEEDSESED
-277 KPPAGIPSQVKTSGK
+277 EPPAGMPSQVKTSGK
-292 VPHAGAASV
+292 VLHAGAASV
-301 AAKGISGKG
+301 AAKGLSGKG
-310 PISAGKE
+310 PVSAEKE
-317 KLGPIAT
+317 KPAPIAA
-324 QAKAGRPEKD
+324 QAKAGRPED
-334 TESSSEDDS
+334 IESSSEDDS
-343 DSENEEPVAV
+343 DSEDEEPVAV
-353 TTPQARPSGKNLQVR
+353 TTPQQARPSGKNPQVR
-368 GTSVPAKGSSQ
+368 GTSAPAKGSSQ
-379 KGAPPVTP
+379 KGTPPVTP
-387 GKAGPAAAQARAAKP
+387 GKAGPAAAQAHAAKP
-402 DDSDSSSEES
+402 EDSDSSSEES
-412 ESNSVKTP
+412 ESDSVKTP
-420 VAVALSTSP
+420 VAVTQSTNP
-429 AQMKPLGKSPQVR
+429 AQMKPLGKSSQVR
-442 PASAVSLGSS
+442 AASAVSLGAS

-466 AAIRVQMGKVGED
+466 AAVRVQMGEVEED

-484 EEESDD
+484 EESDD
-490 DGAVAAAKAKALGI
+490 DGSVAAAKAKALGT

-538 SEEETAPAAPTP
+538 SEEETALAAPTPTP
-550 AQAKPALEKQTKASP
+550 AQAKPALEKQTKASL
-565 RKGTPATPAST
+565 RKGTPTTLASAV
-576 MVAPVQVSTS
+576 VAPVQVITS
-586 SSSEEESGAAPGTM
+586 SSSEEESEAAPGTM
-600 KVVQGKS
+600 KVQGKS
-607 VAKGLQGKAALGQ
+607 VAKGLQGKATLGQ
-620 GVALVHPGRTG
+620 GVAPVHPGRTG
-631 SAVAQVRATTQE
+631 SAVAQVRATSQE

-676 PKTSPAKGPV
+676 PKTSPAKGPA
-686 SASGKVSTAGAAA
+686 SASGKVTTVGAAA
-699 KQEVPSKGKPPAST
+699 KQEIPPKGKPPAST

-732 AGAPATQAQ
+732 AGARATQAQ

-746 GAGAGKSSESSSEE
+746 GAGAGKNSESSSEE

-781 RAASAPAKESPRKG
+781 TAASAPAKESPRKG
-795 GQLGTANKTGPTA
+795 VHPGTAKKTGPTA
-808 TQAQKR
+808 TQAQTG

-823 EESDSDG
+823 EESDSDKE
-830 QMPSAVTPAKVLSP
+830 MPSAITPA
-844 PKDGTSQPA
+844 KDGTSQPA
-853 LSRAPAPAPPEKS
+853 RSRAPAPAPPEKNM
-866 TEESSESSDE
+866 EESSESSDE
-876 ELPSAQ
+876 ELPSSQ

-890 VNPNRSPAGPAATP
+890 VNPNRSPAGSAATP

-911 TSRKAQASGST
+911 TSRKAQASGT
-922 AQSSSSES
+922 TDQSSSSES
-930 EDEDMIPA
+930 EDEDVIPA
-938 TQPSILALR
+938 TQPSVPAIR

-959 TAPQPSKSEQSSRAP
+959 TASLPSKSEQSSRTP

-990 ETLPVTPQSKPVQ
+990 ETLPVTPPQSLPVQ
-1003 SKAANKLRKPK
+1003 SKATNKLRKPK
-1014 LPEKQ
+1014 LLEKQ
-1019 QPPSGSPRPSTSS
+1019 QPPSGHPRPSRSS

-1047 RPQMAKSAPRLD
+1047 RPQMAKSAPKLD
-1059 PGLSQKETVV
+1059 LGLSQKETVV

-1084 SQSLL
+1084 SESLL
-1089 SGYVTPGVTVADS
+1089 SGYVTHGVTVANS
-1102 QTSKATL
+1102 QTSKATP
-1109 RSDSSNSLVSSAPV
+1109 RSDSNPLVSSLPA

-1138 AADSTFPKTG
+1138 SADSTVPKAG
-1148 RKEPSSGSTPQ
+1148 RKEASSGSTPQ
-1159 KSKKAKK
+1159 KPKKAKK
-1166 SSWTTQAL
+1166 SSWTPATPTQAL

-1200 VLAELLEQERRKTTE
+1200 VLTELLEQERQKTTE
-1215 IAKENKK
+1215 IVKESKK
-1222 KGRKRKLSEDQLA
+1222 KGRKRKLSENQLA

-1244 HLEDGAGA
+1244 HLVDGAGA

-1263 KLDKVNAD
+1263 KLDKANAD

-1278 GSRGAKEKPKSEL
+1278 GSRGAKEKSKSEL

-1331 AKDPESIQKKKKKKV
+1331 AKDPESTQKKKKKK
-1346 KKKAAELAV
+1346 KKTAEPAV

>member
-107 ISVNSSA
+107 TSVNSSA
-114 TAAELPSSMKEKAQA
+114 TAAELASSMKEKAQA
-129 KTKMTNSV
+129 KTKMANSV

-182 TTKPGILSASQVSS
+182 TTKPGMLSASQVSS

-245 TPRLQE
+245 T
-251 STPAVLARSVGTE
+251 S
-264 TLESSEEDSESED
+264 ESSEEDSESGDE
-277 KPPAGIPSQVKTSGK
+277 PPAGIPSQVKTSGK
-292 VPHAGAASV
+292 VLHAGAASV

-310 PISAGKE
+310 PISAEKE

-343 DSENEEPVAV
+343 DSEDEEPVAV
-353 TTPQARPSGKNLQVR
+353 TTPQQARPSGKNLQVR

-379 KGAPPVTP
+379 KAAPPVTP

-402 DDSDSSSEES
+402 EDSDSSSEES
-412 ESNSVKTP
+412 ESDSVKTP
-420 VAVALSTSP
+420 VAVAPSTSP

-452 GKGAHPP
+452 GKGVHAP

-466 AAIRVQMGKVGED
+466 AAVRVQMGKVEED

-490 DGAVAAAKAKALGI
+490 DGAVAAVKAKALGT

-600 KVVQGKS
+600 KGKS

-620 GVALVHPGRTG
+620 GVAPVHPGRTG

-653 SEEDETPAQAKPLGK
+653 SEEDETPVQAKPLEK
-668 PPQAKANP
+668 SPQAKANP

-746 GAGAGKSSESSSEE
+746 GAGVGKSSESSSEE

-795 GQLGTANKTGPTA
+795 GQLGTAKKTGPTA

-830 QMPSAVTPAKVLSP
+830 QMPSAITAA
-844 PKDGTSQPA
+844 KDGTSQPA
-853 LSRAPAPAPPEKS
+853 RSRAPAPAPPEKS

-890 VNPNRSPAGPAATP
+890 VNSNRSPAGPAATP

-938 TQPSILALR
+938 TQPSIPATR

-959 TAPQPSKSEQSSRAP
+959 TAPQPNKSEQSSRAP

-990 ETLPVTPQSKPVQ
+990 ETLPMTPQSKPVQ

-1019 QPPSGSPRPSTSS
+1019 QPPSGYPRPSTSS

-1109 RSDSSNSLVSSAPV
+1109 RSDSNPLVSSAPV

-1166 SSWTTQAL
+1166 SSWTPATPTQAL
-1174 QDSITQRLREQ
+1174 QDSITQCLREQ

-1200 VLAELLEQERRKTTE
+1200 VLTELLEQERQKATE
-1215 IAKENKK
+1215 IVKENKK

-1244 HLEDGAGA
+1244 DLKDGAGA

-1263 KLDKVNAD
+1263 NLDKVNAD
-1271 GKGKGSP
+1271 GKGK

-1331 AKDPESIQKKKKKKV
+1331 AKDPESIQKKKKKK
-1346 KKKAAELAV
+1346 KTAEPAV

>member
-107 ISVNSSA
+107 TSVNSSA
-114 TAAELPSSMKEKAQA
+114 TAAELASSMKEKAQA
-129 KTKMTNSV
+129 KTKMANSV

-182 TTKPGILSASQVSS
+182 TTKPGMLSASQVSS

-211 VKPSVKPAQ
+211 VK
-220 TKASSA
+220 
-226 PAKESPAK
+226 
-234 TAPGPTKLGSV
+234 
-245 TPRLQE
+245 
-251 STPAVLARSVGTE
+251 
-264 TLESSEEDSESED
+264 
-277 KPPAGIPSQVKTSGK
+277 TSGK
-292 VPHAGAASV
+292 VLHAGAASV

-310 PISAGKE
+310 PISAEKE

-343 DSENEEPVAV
+343 DSEDEEPVAV
-353 TTPQARPSGKNLQVR
+353 TTPQQARPSGKNLQVR

-379 KGAPPVTP
+379 KAAPPVTP

-402 DDSDSSSEES
+402 EDSDSSSEES
-412 ESNSVKTP
+412 ESDSVKTP
-420 VAVALSTSP
+420 VAVAPSTSP

-452 GKGAHPP
+452 GKGVHAP

-466 AAIRVQMGKVGED
+466 AAVRVQMGKVEED

-490 DGAVAAAKAKALGI
+490 DGAVAAVKAKALGT

-600 KVVQGKS
+600 KVQGKS

-620 GVALVHPGRTG
+620 GVAPVHPGRTG

-653 SEEDETPAQAKPLGK
+653 SEEDETPVQAKPLEK
-668 PPQAKANP
+668 SPQAKANP

-746 GAGAGKSSESSSEE
+746 GAGVGKSSESSSEE

-795 GQLGTANKTGPTA
+795 GQLGTAKKTGPTA

-830 QMPSAVTPAKVLSP
+830 QMPSAITAAKVLSP

-853 LSRAPAPAPPEKS
+853 RSRAPAPAPPEKS

-890 VNPNRSPAGPAATP
+890 VNSNRSPAGPAATP

-938 TQPSILALR
+938 TQPSIPATR

-959 TAPQPSKSEQSSRAP
+959 TAPQPNKSEQSSRAP

-990 ETLPVTPQSKPVQ
+990 ETLPMTPQSKPVQ

-1019 QPPSGSPRPSTSS
+1019 QPPSGYPRPSTSS

-1109 RSDSSNSLVSSAPV
+1109 RSDSNPLVSSAPV

-1166 SSWTTQAL
+1166 SSWTPATPTQAL
-1174 QDSITQRLREQ
+1174 QDSITQCLREQ

-1200 VLAELLEQERRKTTE
+1200 VLTELLEQERQKATE
-1215 IAKENKK
+1215 IVKENKK

-1244 HLEDGAGA
+1244 DLKDGAGA

-1263 KLDKVNAD
+1263 NLDKVNAD
-1271 GKGKGSP
+1271 GKGK

-1331 AKDPESIQKKKKKKV
+1331 AKDPESIQKKKKKK
-1346 KKKAAELAV
+1346 KTAEPAV

>member
-89 EEEGE
+89 EEEGV

-107 ISVNSSA
+107 TSVNSSA
-114 TAAELPSSMKEKAQA
+114 TAAELASSMKEKAQA
-129 KTKMTNSV
+129 KTKMVNSV

-182 TTKPGILSASQVSS
+182 TTKPGMLSASQVSS

-245 TPRLQE
+245 T
-251 STPAVLARSVGTE
+251 S
-264 TLESSEEDSESED
+264 ESSEEDSESGDE
-277 KPPAGIPSQVKTSGK
+277 PPAGIPSQVKTSGK
-292 VPHAGAASV
+292 VLHAGAASV
-301 AAKGISGKG
+301 AAKGIPGKG
-310 PISAGKE
+310 PISAEKE
-317 KLGPIAT
+317 KLGRIAT

-334 TESSSEDDS
+334 IESSSEDDS
-343 DSENEEPVAV
+343 DSEDEEPVAV

-402 DDSDSSSEES
+402 EDSDSSSEES
-412 ESNSVKTP
+412 ESDSVKTP
-420 VAVALSTSP
+420 LAVAPSTSP

-466 AAIRVQMGKVGED
+466 AAVRVQVGKAEED

-484 EEESDD
+484 EEESD
-490 DGAVAAAKAKALGI
+490 DGAVAAAKAKALGT

-526 TEDSESSEESSD
+526 TEDSESSEDSSD

-576 MVAPVQVSTS
+576 MIAPVQVSTS

-600 KVVQGKS
+600 KVQGKS
-607 VAKGLQGKAALGQ
+607 VAKDLQGKAALGQ
-620 GVALVHPGRTG
+620 GVAPVHPGRTG

-653 SEEDETPAQAKPLGK
+653 SEEDETPAQAKPLEK
-668 PPQAKANP
+668 SPQAKANP
-676 PKTSPAKGPV
+676 PKTSLAKGPV

-732 AGAPATQAQ
+732 ARAPATQAQ

-746 GAGAGKSSESSSEE
+746 GAGVGKSSESSSEE

-795 GQLGTANKTGPTA
+795 GQLGTAKKTGPTA
-808 TQAQKR
+808 TQAQKK

-830 QMPSAVTPAKVLSP
+830 QMPSAITPAKVLSP

-853 LSRAPAPAPPEKS
+853 RSRTPAPAPPEKS

-890 VNPNRSPAGPAATP
+890 VNPNRSPAGPTATP

-938 TQPSILALR
+938 TQPSIPAIR

-959 TAPQPSKSEQSSRAP
+959 TAPQPNKSEQSSRAP

-1003 SKAANKLRKPK
+1003 SKAANKLRKSK

-1019 QPPSGSPRPSTSS
+1019 QPPSGYPRPSTSS

-1109 RSDSSNSLVSSAPV
+1109 RSDSNPLVSSAPV

-1166 SSWTTQAL
+1166 SSWTPATPTQAL

-1200 VLAELLEQERRKTTE
+1200 VLTELLEQERQKATE
-1215 IAKENKK
+1215 IVKENKK
-1222 KGRKRKLSEDQLA
+1222 KDRKRKLSEDQLA

-1252 ITPEKTSKAKS
+1252 ITSEKTSKAKS

-1331 AKDPESIQKKKKKKV
+1331 AKDPESIQKKKKKK
-1346 KKKAAELAV
+1346 KKTAEPAV